1 MRPHLTEGAQ
11 ARLENRPVWLAIIFI
26 LAVLAA
32 GAGFLLH
39 LAQQSRRTLC
49 TYIRMCKT
57 GISHASDCIRHRRR
71 SISRCETSANAQYAA
86 DECEDKATL
95 EGPSPIDA
103 LSSLCF
109 WE

>member
-39 LAQQSRRTLC
+39 LAQQSRRNPLHVHKNVQDRN
-49 TYIRMCKT
+49 IPRERL
-57 GISHASDCIRHRRR
+57 D
-71 SISRCETSANAQYAA
+71 
-86 DECEDKATL
+86 
-95 EGPSPIDA
+95 PPP
-103 LSSLCF
+103 
-109 WE
+109 